1 MRRQAQSSAP
11 SVEPRVY
18 SSPEDLFQSKG
29 LDTNK
34 AIILNDVFANSNED
48 SLSGNLVPMLKALIA
63 ERETLIN
70 AIWTTYFVMPRFIY
84 LADGVEYET
93 EPLPESCAKIST
105 IIMLETDRE
114 DSQLN
119 ALKLSIKEQMDNSF
133 SYIRSALFG
142 D

>member
-1 MRRQAQSSAP
+1 MRRQTQSDTPVAES
-11 SVEPRVY
+11 RVY

-29 LDTNK
+29 LDANK
-34 AIILNDVFANSNED
+34 AVILNDILANSKEG
-48 SLSGNLVPMLKALIA
+48 SISGNLVPMLQALIA

-84 LADGVEYET
+84 LADGVEYEN
-93 EPLPESCAKIST
+93 EPLPESCVKIST
-105 IIMLETDRE
+105 IIMLESDRE
-114 DSQLN
+114 GSQLN